1 MSHLPDWH
9 ALSTDEVFSLLR
21 SGASGLT
28 AEKARKRLAKHGPN
42 VLSRE
47 RQKRWY
53 DVLADQ
59 FRSPLMAVLFVAA
72 GASLALGATVDAAFI
87 AAAMAVSGILGFV
100 QEFHASKAMEQL
112 RSLVRA
118 MVVVR
123 RDGIDSTVPA
133 EEIVAGDIVVV
144 SAGDRIAA
152 DMRLTE
158 SVACEANEASL
169 TGESASIAKGTDP
182 LMPGA
187 AMADRSNMLFAGT
200 SVVAGRGVGVVVA
213 TGARTELGGI
223 ARLVAET
230 QERDTPL
237 QIELKRLAKWLSVGV
252 VAAVAVIF
260 VVGIAFGRGS
270 LEMFQMSVALAVA
283 AIPEGLG
290 ISVTIVLAIGM
301 RRMSGH
307 NALTRRLIAA
317 ETLGSV
323 SVICTDKT
331 GTITEGE
338 MRVDEITGNREK
350 TLEAMMLC
358 NDAVAE
364 DGKARG
370 TPTERALLDASLQAG
385 LHPAEL
391 AKRFPRLAERPFDS
405 IRKYM
410 ATVHGSDGRAM
421 IIVKGAPERVIPMCR
436 AGDAGRLEEAAAL
449 TEGGLR
455 VIAIAVGAGAKGKEA
470 VGRGGARPPT
480 AFDPSTLR
488 PLEISDGDLRNL
500 TFLGFVGLRDPLRKE
515 AAEQIRA
522 AREAGVRTVMVTGD
536 HPNTA
541 RAIAEQAG
549 IATKRDAVATGAD
562 LDSWDDA
569 ELDRRVHS
577 VSVYAR
583 VEPRHKIRVVQA
595 WQRRGAVVA
604 VTGDGV
610 NDAPALRAADVGVA
624 LGSGTEVAKEA
635 SDIVLLDNDLGSIT
649 AAIREGRVMFDNM
662 RRSVVY
668 LFTGGFTE
676 IVLIGG
682 ALLFGLPL
690 PLLAAQ
696 ILWINLVT
704 DALPNAALAFEKG
717 EPDIMRIPPRPRG
730 EPVFNRK
737 MAVLLLVIGV
747 VTDVFLFG
755 LYFWVLGTKDVR
767 AAQSFMFAAVGVAS
781 VVYVF
786 AIRSFHRSIFRLN
799 PFSNPLLIAAV
810 ALSLGLMVLALTF
823 PPLASVLQVAPLA
836 LSDWALLL
844 MIGVLKLGVIETAKK
859 FAL

>member
-1 MSHLPDWH
+1 MTHTPDWH
-9 ALSTDEVFSLLR
+9 ALSADEVLSLLH
-21 SGASGLT
+21 SGKAGLT
-28 AEKARKRLAKHGPN
+28 AEKARHRLAKHGPN

-47 RQKRWY
+47 RQKQWH

-72 GASLALGATVDAAFI
+72 GVSLALGETVDAAFI
-87 AAAMAVSGILGFV
+87 AAAMAVSGVLGFV

-118 MVVVR
+118 TVVVR
-123 RDGIDSTVPA
+123 RGGTDSTIPA

-144 SAGDRIAA
+144 NAGDRIAA
-152 DMRLTE
+152 DMRMVE

-237 QIELKRLAKWLSVGV
+237 QIELKRLARWLSVGV

-260 VVGIAFGRGS
+260 AVGIAFGRGP
-270 LEMFQMSVALAVA
+270 LEMFQMAVALAVA

-301 RRMSGH
+301 RRMSRH
-307 NALTRRLIAA
+307 NALTRRLVAA

-338 MRVDEITGNREK
+338 MRVDEIAGNREK
-350 TLEAMMLC
+350 MLEAMTLC

-370 TPTERALLDASLQAG
+370 TPTERALLDAALRAG
-385 LHPAEL
+385 LHPGEL
-391 AKRFPRLAERPFDS
+391 SKRFPRLAERPFDS
-405 IRKYM
+405 VRKYM
-410 ATVHGSDGRAM
+410 ATIHATDGRAM
-421 IIVKGAPERVIPMCR
+421 PAGRQAMMIVKGAPERVIPMCR
-436 AGDAGRLEEAAAL
+436 AADAERLVEAAAL

-455 VIAIAVGAGAKGKEA
+455 VIAVATKTVSRAPSFRKEGLGEVLVVEDA
-470 VGRGGARPPT
+470 DLHGL
-480 AFDPSTLR
+480 TL
-488 PLEISDGDLRNL
+488 
-500 TFLGFVGLRDPLRKE
+500 LGFVGLRDPLRKE
-515 AAEQIRA
+515 AKEQIRA
-522 AREAGVRTVMVTGD
+522 AREAGVRTVIVTGD

-549 IATKRDAVATGAD
+549 VPTKQDAVATGAD

-583 VEPRHKIRVVQA
+583 VEPRHKIRVVQS

-635 SDIVLLDNDLGSIT
+635 ADIVLLDNNLASIT
-649 AAIREGRVMFDNM
+649 SAIREGRVMFDNM

-730 EPVFNRK
+730 EPVFSRR
-737 MAVLLLVIGV
+737 MAVLLLVIGI

-755 LYFWVLGTKDVR
+755 LYLWVLGAKDV
-767 AAQSFMFAAVGVAS
+767 ASAQSFMFAAVGVAS
-781 VVYVF
+781 VIYVF
-786 AIRSFHRSIFRLN
+786 SIRSFHRSVFRMN
-799 PFSNPLLIAAV
+799 PFSNPLLLAAV

-823 PPLASVLQVAPLA
+823 PPLASVLQVTPLS

-844 MIGVLKLGVIETAKK
+844 MIGVLKLGVIETAKQ
-859 FAL
+859 FAI

>member
-1 MSHLPDWH
+1 MNAAPDWH
-9 ALSTDEVFSLLR
+9 ALPDDEVLRLLH
-21 SGASGLT
+21 SGENGLSE
-28 AEKARKRLAKHGPN
+28 EKAGRRLAKHGLN

-53 DVLADQ
+53 GVLADQ
-59 FRSPLMAVLFVAA
+59 FRGPLMAVLLGAA
-72 GASLALGATVDAAFI
+72 GVSLALGDAVDAAVI
-87 AAAMAVSGILGFV
+87 GAAMALNGTLGFV
-100 QEFHASKAMEQL
+100 QEYHASKAMERL

-118 MVVVR
+118 TVVVR
-123 RDGIDSTVPA
+123 RDGVEATIPA
-133 EEIVAGDIVVV
+133 EEIVAGDVVV
-144 SAGDRIAA
+144 VAAGDRVAA
-152 DMRLTE
+152 DMRLFE

-169 TGESASIAKGTDP
+169 TGESASIAKGTDA

-200 SVVAGRGVGVVVA
+200 SVVAGHGAGVVVA

-237 QIELKRLAKWLSVGV
+237 QTELKRLAKWLSIAV
-252 VAAVAVIF
+252 VVLVVLMF
-260 VVGIAFGRGS
+260 GVGILFGRGS
-270 LEMFQMSVALAVA
+270 LEMFQTAVALAVA

-301 RRMSGH
+301 RRMSRH

-350 TLEAMMLC
+350 MLEAMMLC

-364 DGKARG
+364 DGRARG
-370 TPTERALLDASLQAG
+370 TPTERALLDAALQAG
-385 LHPAEL
+385 LHPVNL
-391 AKRFPRLAERPFDS
+391 AKQFPRLAERPFDS
-405 IRKYM
+405 VRKYM
-410 ATVHGSDGRAM
+410 ATVHATDGRAM
-421 IIVKGAPERVIPMCR
+421 LIVKGAPERVIAMCR
-436 AGDAGRLEEAAAL
+436 AADVDRLEEAARL

-455 VIAIAVGAGAKGKEA
+455 VIAIATKTVSRVPSFRKEGLGE
-470 VGRGGARPPT
+470 V
-480 AFDPSTLR
+480 LV
-488 PLEISDGDLRNL
+488 EDGDLRGL

-541 RAIAEQAG
+541 RAIAGQAG
-549 IATKRDAVATGAD
+549 VPMRKDAVATGEE
-562 LDSWDDA
+562 LDRWDDA

-635 SDIVLLDNDLGSIT
+635 SDIVLLDNNLGSIT
-649 AAIREGRVMFDNM
+649 SAIREGRVMFDNM

-668 LFTGGFTE
+668 LFTSGFTE
-676 IVLIGG
+676 MVLIGG

-690 PLLAAQ
+690 PLLPAQ
-696 ILWINLVT
+696 ILWINLVADT
-704 DALPNAALAFEKG
+704 FPNAALAFEKG
-717 EPDIMRIPPRPRG
+717 EPDIMSLPPRPRG

-747 VTDVFLFG
+747 VTDVFLFC
-755 LYFWVLGTKDVR
+755 LYLWVLGTRDVQS
-767 AAQSFMFAAVGVAS
+767 AQSFMFAAVGVAS
-781 VVYVF
+781 VIYVF
-786 AIRSFHRSIFRLN
+786 SIRSFHRSIIRIN
-799 PFSNPLLIAAV
+799 PFSNPILLVAV
-810 ALSLGLMVLALTF
+810 AVSMGLMVLALTF
-823 PPLASVLQVAPLA
+823 PPLASVLQVTPLS
-836 LSDWALLL
+836 LSDWVLLL
-844 MIGVLKLGVIETAKK
+844 MIGMLKLGAIETAKQ
-859 FAL
+859 FAI

>member
-1 MSHLPDWH
+1 MSQSPDWH
-9 ALSTDEVFSLLR
+9 ALSSDEVLSRLH
-21 SGASGLT
+21 SSASGLSV
-28 AEKARKRLAKHGPN
+28 EKARKRLLKHGPN

-47 RQKRWY
+47 RQRGWY
-53 DVLADQ
+53 EVLADQ
-59 FRSPLMAVLFVAA
+59 FRGPLMVILFGAA
-72 GASLALGATVDAAFI
+72 AISLALGDVVDAAVI
-87 AAAMAVSGILGFV
+87 GTAMALNGGLGFV
-100 QEFHASKAMEQL
+100 QEFHASKAMERL

-118 MVVVR
+118 TVVVR
-123 RDGIDSTVPA
+123 RDGVEATIPA
-133 EEIVAGDIVVV
+133 EEVVAGDIVVV
-144 SAGDRIAA
+144 NTGDRVAA
-152 DMRLTE
+152 DMRMIE

-169 TGESASIAKGTDP
+169 TGESASIAKGTDA

-187 AMADRSNMLFAGT
+187 AMADRRNMAFAGT
-200 SVVAGRGVGVVVA
+200 SIVAGRGVGVVVA
-213 TGARTELGGI
+213 TGSRTELGGI

-237 QIELKRLAKWLSVGV
+237 QIELKRLAKWMSIAV
-252 VAAVAVIF
+252 VALVVVMF
-260 VVGIAFGRGS
+260 GVGIAFGRGS
-270 LEMFQMSVALAVA
+270 LEMFQTAVALAVA

-301 RRMSGH
+301 QRMSRH

-331 GTITEGE
+331 GTITEGQ

-370 TPTERALLDASLQAG
+370 TATERALLDAALQAG
-385 LHPAEL
+385 LHPVEL
-391 AKRFPRLAERPFDS
+391 SKRFSRLAERPFDS
-405 IRKYM
+405 VRKYM
-410 ATVHGSDGRAM
+410 ATIHATDGRAM
-421 IIVKGAPERVIPMCR
+421 LIVKGAPERVIPMCR
-436 AGDAGRLEEAAAL
+436 AADAGRLEEAAVL
-449 TEGGLR
+449 TEGGQR
-455 VIAIAVGAGAKGKEA
+455 VIAIAQKAVDPHGAIDDA
-470 VGRGGARPPT
+470 
-480 AFDPSTLR
+480 
-488 PLEISDGDLRNL
+488 DLHGL

-515 AAEQIRA
+515 ATEQIRA
-522 AREAGVRTVMVTGD
+522 AREAGVRTVIVTGD

-549 IATKRDAVATGAD
+549 IPTKKDATASGGVPPSAVTIATGED

-635 SDIVLLDNDLGSIT
+635 SDIVLLDNNLASIT
-649 AAIREGRVMFDNM
+649 SAIREGRVMFDNM

-668 LFTGGFTE
+668 LFTSGFTE
-676 IVLIGG
+676 MVLIGG

-690 PLLAAQ
+690 PLLPAQ
-696 ILWINLVT
+696 ILWINLVADT
-704 DALPNAALAFEKG
+704 FPNAALAFEKG

-730 EPVFNRK
+730 EPVFNKK
-737 MAVLLLVIGV
+737 MAVLLLVIGI
-747 VTDVFLFG
+747 VTDVFLFC
-755 LYFWVLGTKDVR
+755 LYFWVLGTKDVQ

-781 VVYVF
+781 VIYVF
-786 AIRSFHRSIFRLN
+786 SIRSFHRSIFRLN
-799 PFSNPLLIAAV
+799 PFSNPILLAAV

-823 PPLASVLQVAPLA
+823 PPLSSVLQVTPLS
-836 LSDWALLL
+836 LSDWSLLL
-844 MIGVLKLGVIETAKK
+844 MIGVLKLGVIETAKQ
-859 FAL
+859 FAI

>member
-1 MSHLPDWH
+1 MAERTPDWH
-9 ALSTDEVFSLLR
+9 ALPADEVLRLLH
-21 SGASGLT
+21 SGEDGLT
-28 AEKARKRLAKHGPN
+28 AEKAKHRLAKHGPN

-59 FRSPLMAVLFVAA
+59 FRSPLMAVLLAAA
-72 GASLALGATVDAAFI
+72 GVSLALGDAVDAAVI
-87 AAAMAVSGILGFV
+87 AVAMALNGGLGFV
-100 QEFHASKAMEQL
+100 QEYHASKAMERL

-118 MVVVR
+118 TVVVR
-123 RDGIDSTVPA
+123 RDGIEATIPA

-144 SAGDRIAA
+144 GAGDRVAA
-152 DMRLTE
+152 DMRMIE

-169 TGESASIAKGTDP
+169 TGESASIAKGADA

-237 QIELKRLAKWLSVGV
+237 QIELKRLAKWLSIAV
-252 VAAVAVIF
+252 VALVVVMF
-260 VVGIAFGRGS
+260 GVGIAFGRGS
-270 LEMFQMSVALAVA
+270 LEMFQTSVALAVA

-301 RRMSGH
+301 QRMSRH

-350 TLEAMMLC
+350 MLEAMMLC
-358 NDAVAE
+358 NDAGEE
-364 DGKARG
+364 DGVARG
-370 TPTERALLDASLQAG
+370 TPTERALLDAALQAG
-385 LHPAEL
+385 LHPAKL
-391 AKRFPRLAERPFDS
+391 SKLFPRLAERPFDS
-405 IRKYM
+405 VRKYM
-410 ATVHGSDGRAM
+410 ATIHGTGFDSLSPTLSKIKGSNGRAM
-421 IIVKGAPERVIPMCR
+421 LIVKGAPERVIPMCR
-436 AGDAGRLEEAAAL
+436 AVDKGRLEEAAAL

-455 VIAIAVGAGAKGKEA
+455 VIAIATRTGLKSLGNQI
-470 VGRGGARPPT
+470 
-480 AFDPSTLR
+480 D
-488 PLEISDGDLRNL
+488 DGDLRGL

-515 AAEQIRA
+515 AAEQIRS
-522 AREAGVRTVMVTGD
+522 AREAGVRTVIVTGD

-549 IATKRDAVATGAD
+549 IPTRKDAVATGED
-562 LDSWDDA
+562 LDAWDDA

-577 VSVYAR
+577 VSVFAR

-635 SDIVLLDNDLGSIT
+635 SDIVLLDNNLGSIT
-649 AAIREGRVMFDNM
+649 SAIREGRVMFDNM

-668 LFTGGFTE
+668 LFTSGFTE
-676 IVLIGG
+676 MVLIGG

-690 PLLAAQ
+690 PLLPAQ
-696 ILWINLVT
+696 ILWINLVADT
-704 DALPNAALAFEKG
+704 FPNAALAFEKG

-737 MAVLLLVIGV
+737 MAALLLVIGI

-755 LYFWVLGTKDVR
+755 LYLWVLAAKDV
-767 AAQSFMFAAVGVAS
+767 ASAQSFMFAAVGVAS
-781 VVYVF
+781 VIYVF
-786 AIRSFHRSIFRLN
+786 SIRSFHRSILRIN
-799 PFSNPLLIAAV
+799 PLSNPWLLGAV
-810 ALSLGLMVLALTF
+810 ALSMGLMVLALTF
-823 PPLASVLQVAPLA
+823 PPLASVLHVSPLS

-844 MIGVLKLGVIETAKK
+844 MIGVLKLGVIETAKQ